1 MAEKSKTKRATRARR
16 NLGKTPRGFARGP
29 SAATDVERL
38 RDEIL
43 AASLR
48 HVAFDGWAAKAL
60 AAGAKDAG
68 AGAAGLA
75 RAFPGGPRDA
85 ARHFGA
91 LTDRR
96 MTDAL
101 GRQLRRKPMRTH
113 ERVAAAVRARLR
125 ILAPHREAV
134 RHLVAFLALPFNATL
149 AAQLLWRSADAVWR
163 AAGDTSTDFNYY
175 TKRALLSGVYGSTLL
190 FWLADGSEDY
200 AATDAF
206 LERRIADVMKF
217 YALRGRLRA
226 AGDGLAFVRGLG
238 ETFGQFVPPGL
249 ARRFGQGFRPR
260 RPS

>member
-1 MAEKSKTKRATRARR
+1 MVKRKTGAKRKPGGTS
-16 NLGKTPRGFARGP
+16 NV
-29 SAATDVERL
+29 DRL

-43 AASLR
+43 EASLR
-48 HVAFDGWAAKAL
+48 HVAFDGWTAKAL

-68 AGAAGLA
+68 AGATGLA

-85 ARHFGA
+85 AKHFGA

-96 MTDAL
+96 MVEAL

-125 ILAPHREAV
+125 LLAPHREAV
-134 RHLVAFLALPFNATL
+134 RRLLAFLALPRNAGL
-149 AAQLLWRSADAVWR
+149 AAKLLWRSADAVWR

-175 TKRALLSGVYGSTLL
+175 TKRALLAGVYGSTLL
-190 FWLADGSEDY
+190 FWLADGSEDF

-206 LERRIADVMKF
+206 LDRRIADVMKIF
-217 YALRGRLRA
+217 SLRGRLKS

-238 ETFGQFVPPGL
+238 QALGPFVPPGL
-249 ARRFGQGFRPR
+249 LRRFEGRFRPR

>member
-1 MAEKSKTKRATRARR
+1 MAKRKTGARR
-16 NLGKTPRGFARGP
+16 KADRM
-29 SAATDVERL
+29 TDGERL
-38 RDEIL
+38 RDQIL

-48 HVAFDGWAAKAL
+48 HVAFDGWTAKAL

-68 AGAAGLA
+68 AGAAGLV
-75 RAFPGGPRDA
+75 RAFPGGPKDA

-96 MTDAL
+96 MAEAL

-134 RHLVAFLALPFNATL
+134 RRLVAFLALPVNATL
-149 AAQLLWRSADAVWR
+149 AAKLLWRSADAVWH

-175 TKRALLSGVYGSTLL
+175 TKRALLAGVYGSTLL

-206 LERRIADVMKF
+206 LERRIADVMKIF
-217 YALRGRLRA
+217 ALRGRLKS

-249 ARRFGQGFRPR
+249 LRRFGGGFRPR